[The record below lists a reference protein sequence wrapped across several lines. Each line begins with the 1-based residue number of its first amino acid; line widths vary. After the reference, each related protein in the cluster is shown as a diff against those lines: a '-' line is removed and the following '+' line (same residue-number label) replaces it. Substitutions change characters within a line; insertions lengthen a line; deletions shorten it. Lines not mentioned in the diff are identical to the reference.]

1 MSTPISVFLI
11 TCNEQETLPAVLRS
25 VSMFAEIIVVDSGSQ
40 DRTTAI
46 AQEFGAK
53 VIHQPWLGFARQKA
67 FAMQACTHN
76 WCFNIDGDEVV
87 PEAVAKSIQ
96 QQVDANEA
104 NGLRVYFEDFFMGQ
118 PMHRS
123 SHKRSI
129 VRVFKQDKTR
139 YPQDRLVHENVTVD
153 GPTQKVPGTIIHYG
167 YDDVATYMEK
177 QNRYSSLSAQ
187 EKFNRQK
194 PYSLAKLMLV
204 FPLMFFKEYVL
215 RKQFL
220 SGARGLVHATID
232 AMYAFLKEAKLYE
245 LHRRQ
250 KHK

>member
-96 QQVDANEA
+96 QQV
-104 NGLRVYFEDFFMGQ
+104 L
-118 PMHRS
+118 
-123 SHKRSI
+123 
-129 VRVFKQDKTR
+129 KT
-139 YPQDRLVHENVTVD
+139 
-153 GPTQKVPGTIIHYG
+153 GK
-167 YDDVATYMEK
+167 K
-177 QNRYSSLSAQ
+177 
-187 EKFNRQK
+187 
-194 PYSLAKLMLV
+194 
-204 FPLMFFKEYVL
+204 
-215 RKQFL
+215 
-220 SGARGLVHATID
+220 
-232 AMYAFLKEAKLYE
+232 
-245 LHRRQ
+245 
-250 KHK
+250 